1 MKTPAVC
8 GLETRDTAGWKPALR
23 RGVATPNAY
32 GAGRSNFASLF
43 PPCPLPATVAPVNVY
58 DHPTFRM
65 AARQFDLVADYLQV
79 PEDDRDRLK
88 FPKRSISVAIP
99 IHRDDGRTEVFAGF
113 RVQHHLT
120 LGPTKGGIRYH
131 PDVALGEIAALAM
144 WMSWKC
150 ALCGLPYG
158 GAKGG
163 VACDPNKLSLTELE
177 RVTRR
182 FTQEIIPF
190 IGPHIDIPAPDLGT
204 NEQVMAWMMD
214 TYSTHMG
221 HSVPGVVTGKPV
233 LLGGSVGRREAT
245 GRGVGYL
252 VNRAMD
258 VLGLDAGRCTAAV
271 QGFGNVGSVS
281 AFSLARY
288 GVKIIAASDAA
299 GGILNRAGLDL
310 RELEKHVA
318 RTHSVA
324 GFPESEPISNAQL
337 LVTPCDILVP
347 AALERQI
354 TEANAAQLR
363 CRILA
368 EGANGPTTPEA
379 DLILDRRPEVFVIP
393 DILCNAGGVVVSY
406 FEWVQDLQS
415 FFWTESEV
423 VDKLFRILEGAFTQT
438 LQFSRKHNVTMR
450 TAALA
455 LGIKR
460 VHDATKMRGL
470 FP

>member
-1 MKTPAVC
+1 
-8 GLETRDTAGWKPALR
+8 
-23 RGVATPNAY
+23 
-32 GAGRSNFASLF
+32 
-43 PPCPLPATVAPVNVY
+43 VNVY

-65 AARQFDLVADYLQV
+65 ACQQFDLVADYLQI
-79 PEDDRDRLK
+79 PDDDRDRLK
-88 FPKRSISVAIP
+88 YPKRSVSVAIP
-99 IHRDDGRTEVFAGF
+99 IHRDDGSTAVFAGY

-120 LGPTKGGIRYH
+120 LGPTKGGMRYH
-131 PDVALGEIAALAM
+131 PDVALGEVAALAM

-150 ALCGLPYG
+150 ALAGLPYG

-163 VACDPNKLSLTELE
+163 VSCDPGKLSIAELE
-177 RVTRR
+177 RITRR

-190 IGPHIDIPAPDLGT
+190 IGPQTDIPAPDLGT
-204 NEQVMAWMMD
+204 NEQMMAWMMD
-214 TYSTHMG
+214 TYSVHMG
-221 HSVPGVVTGKPV
+221 YSVPGVVTGKPV

-252 VNRAMD
+252 ANRAMD
-258 VLGLDAGRCTAAV
+258 VLSLEAGKATAVV

-288 GVKIIAASDAA
+288 GVKIIAVSDA
-299 GGILNRAGLDL
+299 GGGVYNPRGLDL
-310 RELEKHVA
+310 QELEKHMA
-318 RTHSVA
+318 ANRRITGFA
-324 GFPESEPISNAQL
+324 GGEPIDNAQL
-337 LVTPCDILVP
+337 LTTPCDILVP

-354 TEANAAQLR
+354 TEANAGQIQ

-368 EGANGPTTPEA
+368 EGSNGPTTPEA
-379 DLILDRRPEVFVIP
+379 DRILEQRPEIFVIP

-423 VDKLFRILEGAFTQT
+423 VDKLFRILETAFTQT
-438 LQFSRKHNVTMR
+438 LNLSRKNKISMR
-450 TAALA
+450 LAALS
-455 LGIKR
+455 LGVRR
-460 VHDATKMRGL
+460 VHDAKRLRGL